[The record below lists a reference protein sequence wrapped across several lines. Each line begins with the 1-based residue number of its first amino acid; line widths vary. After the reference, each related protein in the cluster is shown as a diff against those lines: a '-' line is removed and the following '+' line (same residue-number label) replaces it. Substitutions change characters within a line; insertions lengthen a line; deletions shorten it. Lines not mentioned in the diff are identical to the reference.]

1 VEEVRRSPNFLTL
14 DATLSL
20 RVELPIRNRI
30 AMFRWAS
37 FPLLVRTFPFEQLDS
52 LAKPTRYA
60 AFQFFLC
67 AQAIVRINGVAFDV
81 ERDVPARNPFTT
93 AILRDEGHQNTLAA
107 REQSLSASVIQTG
120 R

>member
-1 VEEVRRSPNFLTL
+1 MTL

-20 RVELPIRNRI
+20 RVELPIRDRNQI

-37 FPLLVRTFPFEQLDS
+37 FPLLVRTFPFEPLDS
-52 LAKPTRYA
+52 LAKSTRYA
-60 AFQFFLC
+60 DFQFFLC
-67 AQAIVRINGVAFDV
+67 AQAIVRINCVALDV
-81 ERDVPARNPFTT
+81 ERDVPAWNPVTP

-107 REQSLSASVIQTG
+107 REQSLSAAVIQTG

>member
-1 VEEVRRSPNFLTL
+1 MTL

-20 RVELPIRNRI
+20 RVELPIRDRNQI

-37 FPLLVRTFPFEQLDS
+37 FPLLVRTFPFEPLDS

-60 AFQFFLC
+60 DFQFFLC
-67 AQAIVRINGVAFDV
+67 AQAIVRINRVAFDV

-107 REQSLSASVIQTG
+107 RKQSLSAAVIQTG